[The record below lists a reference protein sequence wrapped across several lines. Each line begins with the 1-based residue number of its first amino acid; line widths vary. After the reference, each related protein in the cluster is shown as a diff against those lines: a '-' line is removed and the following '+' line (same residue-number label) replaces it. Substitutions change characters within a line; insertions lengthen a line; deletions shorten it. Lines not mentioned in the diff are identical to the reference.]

1 MAEMH
6 KAKTTQMNQSP
17 HNPSNNKRYWNEDE
31 DTKLTELVNKYG
43 ARNWKKIAQHLP
55 HRTDVQCLHR
65 WQKVLNPMMVKG
77 PWSRAEDTKLA
88 ENVQKFGAKNWSY
101 IARALP
107 GRIGK

>member
-1 MAEMH
+1 MEAGTRPECG
-6 KAKTTQMNQSP
+6 SVG
-17 HNPSNNKRYWNEDE
+17 
-31 DTKLTELVNKYG
+31 L
-43 ARNWKKIAQHLP
+43 
-55 HRTDVQCLHR
+55 CLHR